1 MILSKNHYI
10 IPIFVPHKGCPHDCV
25 FCNQKRITGTA
36 RDITYEDVVRT
47 IEEYLKTIPGENS
60 YIEVSFFGGSF
71 TGIPMDYQN
80 ELLMAAK
87 EAYDMGKINAIRLS
101 TRPDYINEFILD
113 NLVNYKVGVIELGVQ
128 SMDEEVLRLSERGH
142 SREDVISAS
151 RLIKKYNIRLG
162 LQMMLGLPGDSEEKD
177 LRTAE
182 EIIKLEPDFV
192 RIYPALVIKDTYMEY
207 MYKRGLYKPL
217 SLDEAV
223 DISKKLYIEFSSC
236 NIQIIRIGLQPTED
250 INIGRDVISG
260 PFHPAFR
267 ELVESTIINDMAGFI
282 IDKYFPDSIELT
294 IYINPGDISKLYANS
309 KKIFYNKMKVY
320 TSKKIKIRQEIK
332 IKRSS
337 LIVDNGEKQITLSI
351 NDYVNYVSKRRKF
364 SECIE

>member
-1 MILSKNHYI
+1 MSKNHYI

-36 RDITYEDVVRT
+36 LDITYEDVVDT
-47 IEEYLKTIPGENS
+47 IDEYLKTIPLENS

-80 ELLMAAK
+80 ELLIAAS
-87 EAYDMGKINAIRLS
+87 EAYDKGKINAIRLS

-113 NLVNYKVGVIELGVQ
+113 NLIKYKVGVIELGVQ
-128 SMDEEVLRLSERGH
+128 SMDEMVLRLSERGH
-142 SREDVISAS
+142 SREDVINAS
-151 RLIKKYNIRLG
+151 KLIKKYNIKLG

-177 LRTAE
+177 LHTAE
-182 EIIKLEPDFV
+182 EIIRLEPDFV

-207 MYKRGLYKPL
+207 MYERGLYKPL

-223 DISKKLYIEFSSC
+223 DISKKLYIEFISN

-250 INIGRDVISG
+250 INTGRDVISG

-267 ELVESTIINDMAGFI
+267 ELVESTIMNDMTGFI
-282 IDKYFPDSIELT
+282 IDRYFSDSIELT
-294 IYINPGDISKLYANS
+294 LYIHPRDISKLYANS
-309 KKIFYNKMKVY
+309 KKIFYNKMKEY
-320 TSKKIKIRQEIK
+320 ASKKIIIRQNI
-332 IKRSS
+332 ICKRSC
-337 LIVDNGEKQITLSI
+337 IIIDNGEKQITMSI
-351 NDYVNYVSKRRKF
+351 NDYVNCVSKRRKF
-364 SECIE
+364 SESIE